1 MKLKTQFLERVSL
14 NPEQKLNSYPFNV
27 ISIKNL
33 THLDFHPKVTFLVG
47 ENGSG
52 KSTLLEA
59 IAIHLGFNAEGG
71 SRNFNFST
79 KSSHSTLHDF
89 LEIKKGWK
97 QPKDNYFFRA
107 ESFYNVATVI
117 EELDAEAEKHGGY
130 GKPISSFF
138 GGKSLHEQ
146 SHGESFFTLLT
157 KRFVGNGLYLF
168 DEPEAALSPTRQ
180 LSMLTRLH
188 DLCLQK
194 SQFIIATHSPI
205 LLSYPD
211 ALIYQITEDGIDKVS
226 YEDTEHFQVT
236 RNFLNNHERMLKI
249 LLGEN

>member
-1 MKLKTQFLERVSL
+1 MKLKTQFLEKVTL
-14 NPEQKLNSYPFNV
+14 NDEERMDSYPFNV
-27 ISIKNL
+27 SSIKKL
-33 THLDFHPKVTFLVG
+33 TSLEFHPKVTFLVG

-79 KSSHSTLHDF
+79 KASHSELHEF
-89 LEIKKGWK
+89 LDIKKGWK

-107 ESFYNVATVI
+107 ESFYNVATAI

-130 GKPISSFF
+130 GKPITSFF

-168 DEPEAALSPTRQ
+168 DEPEAALSPARQ

-188 DLCLQK
+188 DLCLQD

-205 LLSYPD
+205 LLSYPN
-211 ALIYQITEDGIDKVS
+211 ALIYQISEDGIREVK
-226 YEDTEHFQVT
+226 YEETEHYQTT
-236 RNFLNNHERMLKI
+236 RNFLNNHEKMLAI
-249 LLGEN
+249 LLGED

>member
-14 NPEQKLNSYPFNV
+14 NPEQDLNTYPFNV
-27 ISIKNL
+27 VSIKNL

-79 KSSHSTLHDF
+79 KTSHSTLHEF

-107 ESFYNVATVI
+107 ESFYNVATAI

-130 GKPISSFF
+130 GKPITSFF

-188 DLCLQK
+188 DLCLQN
-194 SQFIIATHSPI
+194 SQFVIATHSPI

-211 ALIYQITEDGIDKVS
+211 ALIYQITESGIIKVS
-226 YEDTEHFQVT
+226 YEETEHYQTT
-236 RNFLNNHERMLKI
+236 RNFLNNHEKMLRI
-249 LLGEN
+249 LLG

>member
-1 MKLKTQFLERVSL
+1 MKLTTQFLERVSL
-14 NPEQKLNSYPFNV
+14 NPDQELSTYPFNV
-27 ISIKNL
+27 VSIKNL
-33 THLDFHPKVTFLVG
+33 THLTFHPKVTFLVG

-79 KSSHSTLHDF
+79 KSSHSTLHEF

-107 ESFYNVATVI
+107 ESFYNVATAI

-130 GKPISSFF
+130 GKPITSFF

-188 DLCLQK
+188 DLCLQN
-194 SQFIIATHSPI
+194 SQFVIATHSPI
-205 LLSYPD
+205 LLSYPN
-211 ALIYQITEDGIDKVS
+211 ALIYQITEDGINEVS
-226 YEDTEHFQVT
+226 YEETEHYQTT
-236 RNFLNNHERMLKI
+236 RNFLNNHEKMLRML
-249 LLGEN
+249 LEEE

>member
-1 MKLKTQFLERVSL
+1 MKLSTQYLDSLEFDNDGKPL
-14 NPEQKLNSYPFNV
+14 SYPYNV
-27 ISIKNL
+27 SSIKNL
-33 THLDFHPKVTFLVG
+33 KQINFHPKVTFLIG

-59 IAIHLGFNAEGG
+59 IAVHLGFNPEGG

-79 KSSHSTLHDF
+79 KESHSELHAC
-89 LEIKKGWK
+89 LKIKKGLK

-107 ESFYNVATVI
+107 ESFYNVATAI
-117 EELDAEAEKHGGY
+117 EQLDEEAEKYGGY
-130 GKPISSFF
+130 GKPIKTFF

-188 DLCLQK
+188 DLCENK

-205 LLSYPD
+205 LLAYPD
-211 ALIYQITEDGIDKVS
+211 AVIYQITENGVS
-226 YEDTEHFQVT
+226 RVNYEETEHFQVT
-236 RNFLNNHERMLKI
+236 KNFLNNREKMLN
-249 LLGEN
+249 LLLELP

>member
-1 MKLKTQFLERVSL
+1 MKLTTQFLERVSL
-14 NPEQKLNSYPFNV
+14 NPGQELSSYPFDV
-27 ISIKNL
+27 VSIKNL
-33 THLDFHPKVTFLVG
+33 THLNFHPKVTFLVG
-47 ENGSG
+47 ENGCG

-79 KSSHSTLHDF
+79 KSSHSILHEF

-107 ESFYNVATVI
+107 ESFYNVATAI

-130 GKPISSFF
+130 GKPITSFF

-188 DLCLQK
+188 DLCLQN
-194 SQFIIATHSPI
+194 SQFVIATHSPI

-211 ALIYQITEDGIDKVS
+211 ALIYQIAEDGIREVS
-226 YEDTEHFQVT
+226 YEETEHYQTT
-236 RNFLNNHERMLKI
+236 RNFLNNHEKMLKI
-249 LLGEN
+249 LFGEE

>member
-1 MKLKTQFLERVSL
+1 MKLKTQFLESVSL
-14 NPEQKLNSYPFNV
+14 NPEQELYSYPFNV
-27 ISIKNL
+27 TSIKNL

-79 KSSHSTLHDF
+79 KSSHSTLHEF

-107 ESFYNVATVI
+107 ESFYNVATAI

-130 GKPISSFF
+130 GKPITSFF

-188 DLCLQK
+188 DLCMQN
-194 SQFIIATHSPI
+194 SQFVIATHSPI

-211 ALIYQITEDGIDKVS
+211 ALIYQITDDRIIEVS
-226 YEDTEHFQVT
+226 YEQTDNYQTT
-236 RNFLNNHERMLKI
+236 RNFLNNHEKMLKI
-249 LLGEN
+249 LLGED

>member
-14 NPEQKLNSYPFNV
+14 NAEQKLNSYPFNV

-107 ESFYNVATVI
+107 ESFYNVATAI

-130 GKPISSFF
+130 GKPITSFF

-180 LSMLTRLH
+180 LSMLIRLH
-188 DLCLQK
+188 DLCLQN

-205 LLSYPD
+205 LLSYPN

-226 YEDTEHFQVT
+226 YEETEHFQVT

-249 LLGEN
+249 LLGED

>member
-1 MKLKTQFLERVSL
+1 MKLKTQFLDRVSL

-27 ISIKNL
+27 FSIKNL

-89 LEIKKGWK
+89 LEIKKGLK

-107 ESFYNVATVI
+107 ESFYNVATAI
-117 EELDAEAEKHGGY
+117 EELDAEAEKYGGY

-188 DLCLQK
+188 DLCLQN

-249 LLGEN
+249 LLGED

>member
-1 MKLKTQFLERVSL
+1 MKISKQYLENVSFDVSEAS
-14 NPEQKLNSYPFNV
+14 NAYPFNV
-27 ISIKNL
+27 PSIKNL
-33 THLDFHPKVTFLVG
+33 KHLILHPKVTFFVG

-59 IAIHLGFNAEGG
+59 IAINLGFNAEGG

-79 KSSHSTLHDF
+79 KESHSDLHNF
-89 LEIKKGWK
+89 LKIKKGLK
-97 QPKDNYFFRA
+97 RPRDNYFFRA
-107 ESFYNVATVI
+107 ESFYNVATAI
-117 EELDAEAEKHGGY
+117 EQLDEEAEKYGGY
-130 GKPISSFF
+130 GKPIASFF

-188 DLCLQK
+188 DLCNMD
-194 SQFIIATHSPI
+194 SQFVIATHSPI
-205 LLSYPD
+205 LLSYPN
-211 ALIYQITEDGIDKVS
+211 AIIYQITEEGIQKVE
-226 YEDTEHFQVT
+226 YEETEHYQT
-236 RNFLNNHERMLKI
+236 TKNFLNNHKKMLDI
-249 LLGEN
+249 LLDEK

>member
-14 NPEQKLNSYPFNV
+14 NPEQYLNTYPFNV
-27 ISIKNL
+27 VSIKNL

-79 KSSHSTLHDF
+79 KSSHSTLHEF

-107 ESFYNVATVI
+107 ESFYNVATAI

-130 GKPISSFF
+130 GKPITSFF

-188 DLCLQK
+188 DLCLQN
-194 SQFIIATHSPI
+194 SQFVIATHSPI

-211 ALIYQITEDGIDKVS
+211 ALIYQITESGIIKVS
-226 YEDTEHFQVT
+226 YEETEHYQT
-236 RNFLNNHERMLKI
+236 TKNFLNNHEKMLRI
-249 LLGEN
+249 LLGKE

>member
-1 MKLKTQFLERVSL
+1 MKLSTQYLDSVTFDNDEENLV
-14 NPEQKLNSYPFNV
+14 YPFNV
-27 ISIKNL
+27 NSIKNL
-33 THLDFHPKVTFLVG
+33 KNINFHPKVTFLVG

-79 KSSHSTLHDF
+79 KASHSELHSF
-89 LEIKKGWK
+89 LKIKKGMK

-107 ESFYNVATVI
+107 ETFYNVATAI
-117 EELDAEAEKHGGY
+117 EELDEEAEKYGGY
-130 GKPISSFF
+130 GKPIRSFF

-188 DLCLQK
+188 DLCGQN

-205 LLSYPD
+205 LLSYSD
-211 ALIYQITEDGIDKVS
+211 ADIYQITLEGINKID
-226 YEDTEHFQVT
+226 YEETEHYQT
-236 RNFLNNHERMLKI
+236 TKHFLNNHKKMLEI
-249 LLGEN
+249 LLGED